1 MGVEVA
7 WRQVSKLL
15 YEVVLPVSVNAH
27 RHGIVHDVIL
37 LGDRMEDFIN
47 HWLFLMGG
55 DLTEAEVVI
64 KVVFFIA
71 RTQEP
76 EGLKAPIHIF
86 IKLIMMWATD
96 QANYERG
103 GKSQAPAGRYTSTA
117 SRGSST
123 EIPDSSLPTFLS

>member
-1 MGVEVA
+1 
-7 WRQVSKLL
+7 
-15 YEVVLPVSVNAH
+15 
-27 RHGIVHDVIL
+27 
-37 LGDRMEDFIN
+37 MEDFIN
-47 HWLFLMGG
+47 HWLFFVSGH
-55 DLTEAEVVI
+55 LTEAEVVI
-64 KVVFFIA
+64 KVIFFMA
-71 RTQEP
+71 RTEKP
-76 EGLKAPIHIF
+76 EGPGAPIHIF